1 MTVIE
6 SLDNEETLYFC
17 NVTLGTPAQ
26 NVRLS
31 LDTGSSDLWC
41 NTASSTLCSGKG
53 DNCATSGTYDANSS
67 STYEYISSD
76 FNISYADGSGAAGD
90 YVTDTIS
97 IGGATLKSFQFG
109 IGYSSDSTE
118 GVLGLGYPINE
129 AEVGRARTSP
139 YANLPKAMVDDKL
152 INSNAY
158 SLWLNDLD
166 ANTGSILFGGVDS
179 DKYIGDLETLP
190 ILRVDGEY
198 AEFLITLTG
207 VAFDNG
213 STDKKYNSSDLPAA
227 VLLDSG
233 SSLTYLPDSIVE
245 DIYDDVGVT
254 YDTASG
260 AGYVPCSYM
269 NDDKNFTFTFS
280 SPSISVSMSEMV
292 LEAGT
297 GSTYNDGTSACVFGI
312 APAGTSTVVLG
323 DTFLRSAYVV
333 YDIANNEISLAQTNF
348 NSTSQDIQEIGTGS
362 SSVPGATAV
371 SNPVTSV
378 VGTGADA
385 TAVITGA
392 ATSATGSS
400 GAATTKSSLMGG
412 LTHLPAVMTVVGFVL
427 TLWMWT

>member
-1 MTVIE
+1 M
-6 SLDNEETLYFC
+6 L
-17 NVTLGTPAQ
+17 
-26 NVRLS
+26 
-31 LDTGSSDLWC
+31 
-41 NTASSTLCSGKG
+41 
-53 DNCATSGTYDANSS
+53 
-67 STYEYISSD
+67 
-76 FNISYADGSGAAGD
+76 
-90 YVTDTIS
+90 
-97 IGGATLKSFQFG
+97 G
-109 IGYSSDSTE
+109 IGYP
-118 GVLGLGYPINE
+118 LNE
-129 AEVGRARTSP
+129 AQVSRDRTSS
-139 YANLPKAMVDDKL
+139 YANLPKAMVDAGL

-179 DKYIGDLETLP
+179 DKYHGDLQTLP
-190 ILRVDGEY
+190 IQRVDGEY

-207 VAFDNG
+207 VAYEKG
-213 STDKKYNSSDLPAA
+213 SNDKTYNSSDLPAA

-245 DIYDDVGVT
+245 DIYNDVGVT
-254 YDTASG
+254 YDTASE

-297 GSTYNDGTSACVFGI
+297 GSTYSDGTPACVFGI

-348 NSTSQDIQEIGTGS
+348 NSTSQNIQEIGTGS

-378 VGTGADA
+378 VGAGTDA
-385 TAVITGA
+385 TAVISGGA
-392 ATSATGSS
+392 VASATGSG
-400 GAATTKSSLMGG
+400 GAATTRISLMGG
-412 LTHLPAVMTVVGFVL
+412 LQYLPAAMTVASFLL
-427 TLWMWT
+427 TLWMWA